1 MFLFLSQVTIEIQ
14 GQDSQ
19 VSTPPAVD
27 QAHAPS
33 WNAYFPLPM
42 SDGEFSGE
50 SPTITLTIKD
60 KGSMS
65 NAFIAKCDIQ
75 LPDCVMSPP
84 YEKIVLK
91 NWPLLNKKGEGTT
104 GTIHLELAREP
115 FQGME
120 GRDDGISRGEGQ
132 TTLLEDLGEDE
143 DDDGLA
149 DGRLHVEIVSVNNV
163 PLELQDLQN
172 RGCKLKIQLDPPGK
186 NRTTRVC
193 QAADRVTTDGAAGA
207 GQVMSFDFQHGSTTG
222 EGSVLNSVVLP
233 HTINDGGRGAV
244 EAGESLMTV
253 WLVQPKKGMFGK
265 DTVLASGSITQEVL
279 QQLIVKPTVAASKS
293 MQLQIPFHSGT
304 ENMGQ
309 SSATVKVQYIPAM
322 SGRLRIV
329 VKQAK
334 NLTNVARMGIQDPLC
349 TMVLEGTTVRT
360 EEATDGGDR
369 PKWKSQQQFIRYTN
383 ATQNK
388 PVELK
393 VLLKNNGFAGR
404 TIGVC
409 TIPLQP
415 LIATSGNEST
425 AWYQLTTEGKGHKK
439 AGEIEISL
447 LFTKD
452 LGEEGVVHATKEE
465 EDDNEQETVARTE
478 NKVYTPPPRVVERA
492 AKQKEEKRK
501 GLDAGAR
508 LKLLKDLF
516 YQIDTNGDKEVDQME
531 LATMLESIHADY
543 EILEVY
549 LREKCGLDVNVGGDS
564 TNDTSQSSISPSE
577 SSSAAPAA
585 AAPLTS
591 SIILQAIDTNG
602 DSKITWQEWC
612 TFLGDGHQNFDPVAD
627 AAAKQKEMV
636 VKPGKFIDNLDKID
650 ATTDFTQSQEAARK
664 REQAKRD
671 AEHQALLDAQKEA
684 FERTQARDKAALDK
698 KLKGKFDVATLK
710 KVQRLDT
717 C

>member
-1 MFLFLSQVTIEIQ
+1 MSSKRRAEAAADAELQTILVADFSSPKAVKLEFNKTCKRLDVKSKKTISKDDFADVLETYNVSSSTTDNLAKRFKKSRTSSSVEYPLFI
-14 GQDSQ
+14 DHA
-19 VSTPPAVD
+19 VSL
-27 QAHAPS
+27 
-33 WNAYFPLPM
+33 Y
-42 SDGEFSGE
+42 
-50 SPTITLTIKD
+50 IT
-60 KGSMS
+60 GS
-65 NAFIAKCDIQ
+65 NDDI
-75 LPDCVMSPP
+75 
-84 YEKIVLK
+84 
-91 NWPLLNKKGEGTT
+91 
-104 GTIHLELAREP
+104 
-115 FQGME
+115 
-120 GRDDGISRGEGQ
+120 DD
-132 TTLLEDLGEDE
+132 
-143 DDDGLA
+143 A
-149 DGRLHVEIVSVNNV
+149 DGRFHVEIVSVNNV
-163 PLELQDLQN
+163 PLELKDLQN

-193 QAADRVTTDGAAGA
+193 QADTDRVTTGGA
-207 GQVMSFDFQHGSTTG
+207 GDQVMSFDFQHGST
-222 EGSVLNSVVLP
+222 SVLNSVVLP
-233 HTINDGGRGAV
+233 HAINEG
-244 EAGESLMTV
+244 GESLMTV

-577 SSSAAPAA
+577 SSAPAAAA

-698 KLKGKFDVATLK
+698 KLKGKFDVATFILLK
-710 KVQRLDT
+710 KYKDLTLVD
-717 C
+717 